1 MTLFNVLTTDKQFT
15 TLQMEKGNDQSYIA
29 KTEYEWPGW
38 EHAFENAYWVAEIL
52 GNIDGNSTQEELD
65 AARRRLEERL
75 GKNPAQ
81 GYENY
86 RTKERF
92 ESGVQIRREN
102 GVDVFY
108 WGNERIISQ
117 YEDGVHVFFNTVRE

>member
-1 MTLFNVLTTDKQFT
+1 MPGTVGTAAK
-15 TLQMEKGNDQSYIA
+15 IA
-29 KTEYEWPGW
+29 AAAKKTISKPGVVKSGAATAVKN
-38 EHAFENAYWVAEIL
+38 EAKKAITYAKNTVSMSSRKSRA
-52 GNIDGNSTQEELD
+52 EELD

-75 GKNPAQ
+75 GKKPAQ